1 MRARLLASLLAFAP
15 LVVAAPVPKVVAKMS
30 DAELLEGRWECVTLD
45 GGQGPKADQNA
56 TLYWF
61 TVRDGK
67 LTTGHGDGKGYDGVT
82 FKLDPEPSPK
92 RIDIT
97 SGGVVLPCIYKLEDD
112 TLTWC
117 HPQDKQPRP
126 TEFKGGNGHYCF
138 VFKRA
143 KDEKKDK

>member
-1 MRARLLASLLAFAP
+1 MRTLALLLLAATAL
-15 LVVAAPVPKVVAKMS
+15 AAPVPKVVAKKT

-45 GGQGPKADQNA
+45 GGQGPKADKESA
-56 TLYWF
+56 MYWF

-67 LTTGHGDGKGYDGVT
+67 LTTGYGDGKGYDAVT
-82 FKLDPEPSPK
+82 FKLAPDQSPK
-92 RIDIT
+92 QIDIT
-97 SGGVVLPCIYKLEDD
+97 SGGVVLPCIYKLDDD

-138 VFKRA
+138 VFKRVP
-143 KDEKKDK
+143 DEKKDK

>member
-1 MRARLLASLLAFAP
+1 MRARLFAVVLMLAPP
-15 LVVAAPVPKVVAKMS
+15 LVAAPVPKAVAKKT

-45 GGQGPKADQNA
+45 GGSGPDGGKGSTD
-56 TLYWF
+56 YWF

-67 LTTGHGDGKGYDGVT
+67 LYTGVGESKGYDAVT
-82 FKLDPEPSPK
+82 FKLDPDQSPK

-126 TEFKGGNGHYCF
+126 TEFKGGNGCYCF

-143 KDEKKDK
+143 KEEKK